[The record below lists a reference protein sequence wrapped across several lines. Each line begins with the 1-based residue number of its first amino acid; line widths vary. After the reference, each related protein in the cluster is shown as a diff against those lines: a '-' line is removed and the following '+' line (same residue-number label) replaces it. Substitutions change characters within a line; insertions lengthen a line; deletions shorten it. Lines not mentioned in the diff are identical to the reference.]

1 MTGPGQATPRPP
13 AQVRIG
19 LWGPPGSGKTTY
31 LAALKLAAM
40 QTNLPGNWKMSGTNG
55 ASSEFLREAT
65 ELLTKKSKFPPA
77 TLLSQNF
84 LFQFIGERTVIPERP
99 ARRFLGRQATPEAPI
114 MERDAFDL
122 DVLDVPGKFFG
133 TEAESRTHQGDR
145 PIAAELSMDGDEPP
159 RASGSDDAFRGAQPP
174 LSSEDELLD
183 HLQDCQGIVFLFDPV
198 RDATDGDAFDYF
210 HPILEKLT
218 ARMMQYD
225 NAGARLPHR
234 IAVCVTKFD
243 DEEVFRV
250 ARNRG
255 YAVPGVERPYFPSV
269 DNDRAKDFF
278 MRLCQDAFTYSDLVY
293 RGLTQYFY
301 ESRIEFFVTSSIGFY
316 APTGRFVLG
325 DFANT
330 VRADTGEMRIRGRVQ
345 PINVLEPLV
354 WMHQNLRGTP

>member
-31 LAALKLAAM
+31 LAALKLAAL
-40 QTNLPGNWKMSGTNG
+40 QTDLAGNWKMSGTDE
-55 ASSEFLREAT
+55 ASSDFLRDST
-65 ELLTKKSKFPPA
+65 ELLTKKGEFPPS
-77 TLLSQNF
+77 TILGQNF
-84 LFQFIGERTVIPERP
+84 LFQFIGERTVIPEKTN
-99 ARRFLGRQATPEAPI
+99 RRFLGRQAPPEEPI
-114 MERDAFDL
+114 IERDAFDL
-122 DVLDVPGKFFG
+122 DVLDVPGSSYG
-133 TEAESRTHQGDR
+133 TATTGRTNEDSR
-145 PIAAELSMDGDEPP
+145 PIAAELSMDDDEPRP
-159 RASGSDDAFRGAQPP
+159 SGGDDAFRGAQ
-174 LSSEDELLD
+174 SAATSEDQLLD

-210 HPILEKLT
+210 HPIMEKLT

-225 NAGARLPHR
+225 NAGPRLPHR
-234 IAVCVTKFD
+234 VAVCVTKFD
-243 DEEVFRV
+243 DEEIFRV

-255 YAVPGVERPYFPSV
+255 YTVSGVERPYFPSV
-269 DNDRAKDFF
+269 DNGRAKDFF
-278 MRLCQDAFTYSDLVY
+278 MRLCQDNFTYSDLVY

-330 VRADTGEMRIRGRVQ
+330 VRAESGELRIRGRVQ

-354 WMHQNLRGTP
+354 WMHQNLRGMP